1 MNKKDTTRKNE
12 EKKREGV
19 SSSLIQKFA
28 AELQA
33 VRANKR
39 QSQ

>member
-1 MNKKDTTRKNE
+1 MAKKETSGKND

-28 AELQA
+28 DEMQA

-39 QSQ
+39 QTH